1 MRKFKKVL
9 AIGMALTML
18 LGSSMAAFADDNS
31 GSSSGAGRSEGH
43 VEEKATNV
51 VLPSVTEGTT
61 PFAYTMDPEGLIQET
76 SGGKYDNAEF
86 PAEAGDKHVYF
97 NNGAKGGEGTD
108 KDNIVYA
115 NTSPKLKVENRSS
128 HNIKLTISVTASSA
142 TTDIPLVAQTA
153 LAGAD
158 NASLYL
164 GLKVD
169 SEDPVAITT
178 SAAASK
184 EVTINGT
191 PGNFKIAVNSGKT
204 GYEYRVMTLDEYKAI
219 EGNSAATAL
228 PWSSSE
234 FQLEGEVTTGKK
246 IASDTTAPTVA
257 VTWSWVDPTA
267 TPEVTTA
274 TISSGATAVEE
285 GSDKAE
291 AGVTHTASLVTGA
304 DTTIAFS
311 LPTGVSVKNVYVAG
325 SINGLSNNTENA
337 DRAAVSGSNV
347 VVKGDSDWATT
358 GSGVKYLKVV
368 VGSESETTATF
379 IIEVTISGS

>member
-31 GSSSGAGRSEGH
+31 GSSSGAGTSEGH

-51 VLPSVTEGTT
+51 VLPTIAEGTT

-86 PAEAGDKHVYF
+86 PAKSGDKHVYF
-97 NNGAKGGEGTD
+97 NNGKKGGEGDD
-108 KDNIVYA
+108 KENIVYA
-115 NTSPKLKVENRSS
+115 NTSSKLKVENRSS

-142 TTDIPLVAQTA
+142 ATDIPLVAQTA
-153 LAGAD
+153 LADAD
-158 NASLYL
+158 KASLYL

-169 SEDPVAITT
+169 AEDPVAITT

-267 TPEVTTA
+267 TPANVAPAVTPATA
-274 TISSGATAVEE
+274 TSDASEALVMAYSLGSGTSAAT
-285 GSDKAE
+285 S
-291 AGVTHTASLVTGA
+291 VTGVRY
-304 DTTIAFS
+304 S
-311 LPTGVSVKNVYVAG
+311 SVSASVAEKDAN
-325 SINGLSNNTENA
+325 SSFFVI
-337 DRAAVSGSNV
+337 
-347 VVKGDSDWATT
+347 DSEAKT
-358 GSGVKYLKVV
+358 
-368 VGSESETTATF
+368 
-379 IIEVTISGS
+379 VTIPADKLAVLKSAGYSDVTFYLVFDTGAKASCVVTIE